1 MDIAQQ
7 TSRLNGQMLSRLHQR
22 ELDQLF
28 NTLPPVRLGS
38 LNGTF
43 RGRLLGISGINALPR
58 FLRGLVYL
66 VLQTPLNPWRGKTF
80 AEGAGSNVWLNLKGQ
95 LRFAHYKVESDGET
109 GIDFLNYDIES
120 NWKPLR
126 GIRGEAR
133 QLNDQLVLARMNY
146 QLGDKT
152 VRVLYFTLETD

>member
-7 TSRLNGQMLSRLHQR
+7 ASRLNGQMLSRLHQC

-28 NTLPPVRLGS
+28 DTLPAVRLGA

-58 FLRGLVYL
+58 PLRGLVYL

-80 AEGAGSNVWLNLKGQ
+80 AAGAGSNVWLSLKGP
-95 LRFAHYKVESDGET
+95 LRFAHYKVESDAET
-109 GIDFLNYDIES
+109 GIDYLNYDIAT

-133 QLNDQLVLARMNY
+133 QLNDQRVLARMNY
-146 QLGDKT
+146 QMGDRT
-152 VRVLYFTLETD
+152 LRVLYFTLETD